1 MNQPLRITKRDK
13 LILEH
18 IALFRVTTY
27 EILHGEFF
35 EDKKLAAVK
44 STMRRLTNREAGL
57 VSLHKFPG
65 QRQKF
70 MRLTPKGGRAIGV
83 ETHDKPFSLNTLRAS
98 YAMLYFICH
107 EPESIQRAKCEFDFL
122 ANFMD
127 TANYRLPRIDFYIS
141 QDSTVSKDEPEV
153 STGFVLCDFNSKI
166 RRIVDRAVKHS
177 RNFIRR
183 GWFQDVMKAGRF
195 EITILTGTESKQQE
209 LEMSL
214 QREVIRQLHRDISA
228 KGLSANAI
236 PPIKMKVAYVPG
248 LANLRPL
255 K

>member
-1 MNQPLRITKRDK
+1 MNHPLRITKRDK

-127 TANYRLPRIDFYIS
+127 CLLYTSPSPRDKR
-141 QDSTVSKDEPEV
+141 Q
-153 STGFVLCDFNSKI
+153 
-166 RRIVDRAVKHS
+166 S
-177 RNFIRR
+177 R
-183 GWFQDVMKAGRF
+183 MP
-195 EITILTGTESKQQE
+195 S
-209 LEMSL
+209 
-214 QREVIRQLHRDISA
+214 SA
-228 KGLSANAI
+228 
-236 PPIKMKVAYVPG
+236 
-248 LANLRPL
+248 
-255 K
+255 